1 LSLNKKN
8 LFSLDDKN
16 VYVAGHHGMV
26 GSAILRRLSSERCQI
41 LTVDKKDLDL
51 KYISAVDDWF
61 SENKP
66 EIIFLAAAKV
76 GGIYANQNYPVD
88 FLYENLSI
96 QNSII
101 SSAFRHKVKKMM
113 FLGSS
118 CIYPRDAKQPLKEED
133 LLTGPLEKTNEAYA
147 IAKIAGL
154 KLCQAYRRQH
164 GADFVSVMPTN
175 LYGPGDNFHPK
186 NSHVVAALI
195 AKFHEAANLN
205 KKEVVLWGSGKP
217 KREFLHVDDLADA
230 LVFVMKNYSEDEHI
244 NIGTGKEISINE
256 FASIIKN
263 ISGWDGSIEHDHTF
277 PDGTPRKVMDVSKI
291 NNLGWNAKIN
301 LEKGLRDTYD
311 WYANNFSSSKVKKN

>member
-1 LSLNKKN
+1 MR
-8 LFSLDDKN
+8 FS
-16 VYVAGHHGMV
+16 A
-26 GSAILRRLSSERCQI
+26 SRL
-41 LTVDKKDLDL
+41 VD
-51 KYISAVDDWF
+51 
-61 SENKP
+61 N
-66 EIIFLAAAKV
+66 
-76 GGIYANQNYPVD
+76 
-88 FLYENLSI
+88 
-96 QNSII
+96 II

-118 CIYPRDAKQPLKEED
+118 CIYPRDAKKPLKEED

-263 ISGWDGSIEHDHTF
+263 ISGWDGSIEHDYTF
-277 PDGTPRKVMDVSKI
+277 PDGTPEHGGDMSGSQGS
-291 NNLGWNAKIN
+291 LGTQTSLPFAKPTRV
-301 LEKGLRDTYD
+301 L
-311 WYANNFSSSKVKKN
+311 A

>member
-1 LSLNKKN
+1 
-8 LFSLDDKN
+8 
-16 VYVAGHHGMV
+16 
-26 GSAILRRLSSERCQI
+26 
-41 LTVDKKDLDL
+41 
-51 KYISAVDDWF
+51 
-61 SENKP
+61 
-66 EIIFLAAAKV
+66 
-76 GGIYANQNYPVD
+76 
-88 FLYENLSI
+88 
-96 QNSII
+96 
-101 SSAFRHKVKKMM
+101 MM

-164 GADFVSVMPTN
+164 GADFVSVMATN

-256 FASIIKN
+256 FASII
-263 ISGWDGSIEHDHTF
+263 
-277 PDGTPRKVMDVSKI
+277 
-291 NNLGWNAKIN
+291 
-301 LEKGLRDTYD
+301 
-311 WYANNFSSSKVKKN
+311 